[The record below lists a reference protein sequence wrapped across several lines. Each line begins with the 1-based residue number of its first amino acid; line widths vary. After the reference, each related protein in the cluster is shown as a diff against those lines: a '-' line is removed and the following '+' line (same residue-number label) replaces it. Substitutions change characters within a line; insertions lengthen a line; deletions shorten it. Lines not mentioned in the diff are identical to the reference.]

1 MTRRSDRRSGG
12 GLAPERIVQAA
23 VEAYL
28 GGAQPARDERD
39 ERERSHRGSGV
50 SALALG
56 VAIGVGARVAYRRA
70 RAVDLAQVAR
80 AVERR
85 MVN

>member
-1 MTRRSDRRSGG
+1 MTRSDRKGSG

-28 GGAQPARDERD
+28 GGTERGRDQHPERKD
-39 ERERSHRGSGV
+39 SRRKSGV

-56 VAIGVGARVAYRRA
+56 VAIGVGARVAYRRV
-70 RAVDLAQVAR
+70 RAIDLAQVAR